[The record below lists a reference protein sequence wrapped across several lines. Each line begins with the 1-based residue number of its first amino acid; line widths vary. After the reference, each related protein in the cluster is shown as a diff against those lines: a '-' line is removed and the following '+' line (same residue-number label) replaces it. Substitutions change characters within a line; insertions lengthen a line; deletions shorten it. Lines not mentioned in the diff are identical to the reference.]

1 MTPELPI
8 TPQVMPATLS
18 VHLSKT
24 MSLFLVGVLGLIPL
38 CDWIESSS
46 SLSMSSSRAPNHTL
60 LVALP
65 NQCPSM

>member
-8 TPQVMPATLS
+8 TPQVMPATLN

-24 MSLFLVGVLGLIPL
+24 LSLFLVGVLGLIPL
-38 CDWIESSS
+38 CGWIESSS
-46 SLSMSSSRAPNHTL
+46 SLSISSSRAPDHML

-65 NQCPSM
+65 NQCPSV